1 MPRRVA
7 VGAAAPAA
15 AAAPPPPALDGTRAY
30 QQQQQPASQGQQQ
43 RWRKVLYE
51 RQPGGD
57 AYTGEGFLEE
67 LVVNATVPHRR
78 YATVAWSTLV
88 VDQELCT
95 VAALGSA
102 SYHLYTVRRR
112 PCSAAVNG
120 KG

>member
-1 MPRRVA
+1 MPRRA
-7 VGAAAPAA
+7 AGGAAAPTAV
-15 AAAPPPPALDGTRAY
+15 AAPPPPLPAPADGMLADH
-30 QQQQQPASQGQQQ
+30 QQQPSAGEGQQQ

-102 SYHLYTVRRR
+102 SYHLYTVR
-112 PCSAAVNG
+112 
-120 KG
+120 